1 MEVKCEWTLDK
12 KDLKISTK
20 RKKIKSFIFSKKSIL
35 GGNCN
40 AS

>member
-1 MEVKCEWTLDK
+1 MKIKCEWTLDK
-12 KDLKISTK
+12 RGLKISTK
-20 RKKIKSFIFSKKSIL
+20 KKEIKSFIFSKKSIL

>member
-1 MEVKCEWTLDK
+1 MKVKCEWTLDK
-12 KDLKISTK
+12 RGLKISTK
-20 RKKIKSFIFSKKSIL
+20 RKKIKSFIFPKKSIL